1 MREAHALRAAG
12 RLDDAIGRYGE
23 ALAAD
28 PASGLAAQ
36 GLAQALGDAGRWKEA
51 LPHAECAALLEP
63 HHLAAQMTLAEV
75 LLATGEA
82 GRASELAGDIRRR
95 WSTNQRAIA
104 LQCDAWRLMGDRRY
118 SQFHDYAS
126 LIATA
131 NLEPTPEWPSPE
143 AWLGAAA
150 ARLHNLHG
158 DYDRIGVDHAAHVFD
173 ALPRMMDTAVRRH
186 LENLGP
192 GDDPVRARNRGTY
205 SIQRLW
211 SERID
216 PGSERPHHVAQEG
229 WLSAIIYLGA
239 AGQVRLGRSGVA
251 MPPRLEANWVVEP
264 QAGQLVLFPSYVWHG
279 LTPSAHG
286 SCFILHADLVPGPA
300 ELPDHD

>member
-12 RLDDAIGRYGE
+12 RLNDAIGRYGE

-28 PASGLAAQ
+28 PTSGAAAQ
-36 GLAQALGDAGRWKEA
+36 NLAQALGDAGRWKEA
-51 LPHAECAALLEP
+51 LPHAEHAAALEP
-63 HHLAAQMTLAEV
+63 HQLAAQMTLAEA

-82 GRASELAGDIRRR
+82 RRASDLAGDMRRR
-95 WSTNQRAIA
+95 WSTNQLAIA

-118 SQFHDYAS
+118 SQLHDYAS

-131 NLEPTPEWPSPE
+131 KLEPTPEWPSLE
-143 AWLGAAA
+143 AWVGAAA
-150 ARLHNLHG
+150 ARLHDL
-158 DYDRIGVDHAAHVFD
+158 DRIGVDQLDRIFD
-173 ALPRMMDTAVRRH
+173 ALPRMMDTTVRRH

-216 PGSERPHHVAQEG
+216 PGSERPDHVAQEG
-229 WLSAIIYLGA
+229 WLSAIICLGA

-251 MPPRLEANWVVEP
+251 MQSRLEANWIVEP
-264 QAGQLVLFPSYVWHG
+264 EIGQLVLFPSYVWHG
-279 LTPSAHG
+279 LTPSADG
-286 SCFILHADLVPGPA
+286 SYFILHAELVPGPA